1 MTGLRIVSLA
11 EMIQNGIAIIS
22 WFGYDASRGYLNLCD
37 LRAGRHSFGI
47 RRSFNHRQS
56 ESVTR
61 HSLSPELVHKSELP
75 KSDFIKRVHTLKQIA
90 HKQMRILLIA
100 EYCTWDHTDTPSG
113 EKKCATDAEDAG
125 VRVSNCLRIIDLAAA
140 KGGHMYLKNSE
151 SHSAHFPC

>member
-11 EMIQNGIAIIS
+11 KMIQNGMAIIS
-22 WFGYDASRGYLNLCD
+22 WVRYDASRGYLNLCD

-47 RRSFNHRQS
+47 RSSFNLRQS

-61 HSLSPELVHKSELP
+61 HSLSPELVHWSESP

-100 EYCTWDHTDTPSG
+100 ECCTWAHIDTPSG
-113 EKKCATDAEDAG
+113 EKKCATEVEDAG
-125 VRVSNCLRIIDLAAA
+125 SRISNFLRIIDLAAA
-140 KGGHMYLKNSE
+140 KGGHIYPENSA
-151 SHSAHFPC
+151 SHPAHFLC